1 MSDDDVLPAI
11 PPAAPGAA
19 RGPLSRNVKALAA
32 VSLLTDV
39 ASEMIYPL
47 LPLFITSVL
56 GASAA
61 TLGAIEGLA
70 ESTASM
76 LKLASGWWSDR
87 IRRRKPFVVAGYG
100 LAAFARPLMGL
111 AAAPWQVLVVRLSDR
126 TGKGIRQSARD
137 ALLADSAHPSQRGRA
152 FGFVRAGDNAGAV
165 IGPLAA
171 WMMLEIGAQPLRSV
185 FLWSTVPG
193 LIAVAVLVVS
203 VREKKVTP
211 PPADARAHA
220 PAGSAGPLG
229 IPFWRYLGILL
240 VFTLGNCTDAFL
252 LLRASMLGV
261 TTAAVPILWAAF
273 SFVKSACST
282 PGGILSDRIGRR
294 PVIVAGWIVFAMV
307 YLLFGRATAAWQTW
321 ALFAIYGVSL
331 GLTEGVE
338 RALVADFVPAVR
350 RGAAYGWYNFVIGI
364 GALPASVVFG
374 IVWVRVS
381 PAAAF
386 TMGASLAGAAAL
398 GLLFLVPTRRAS

>member
-1 MSDDDVLPAI
+1 MSDDSVVPAI
-11 PPAAPGAA
+11 PSAPEVAA

-56 GASAA
+56 GASAV
-61 TLGAIEGLA
+61 TVGVIEGLA

-87 IRRRKPFVVAGYG
+87 VRRRKPFVVAGYG
-100 LAAFARPLMGL
+100 LAAFVRPLMGL
-111 AAAPWQVLVVRLSDR
+111 ATAPWHVLVVRLSDR

-165 IGPLAA
+165 IGPLVA
-171 WMMLEIGAQPLRSV
+171 WLMLQVGALPLRSV

-193 LIAVAVLVVS
+193 LIAVVVLVAWVG
-203 VREKKVTP
+203 EK
-211 PPADARAHA
+211 RLSA
-220 PAGSAGPLG
+220 PVGAAAAAPDFASRGLG
-229 IPFWRYLGILL
+229 APFWRYLGILL

-261 TTAAVPILWAAF
+261 TIAAIPILWAAF
-273 SFVKSACST
+273 SFVKSAFST
-282 PGGILSDRIGRR
+282 PGGTLSDRIGRR
-294 PVIVAGWIVFAMV
+294 PVIVAGWMVFAMV
-307 YLLFGRATAAWQTW
+307 YLLFGRATSAWQAW
-321 ALFAIYGVSL
+321 ALFMAYGVSL

-338 RALVADFVPAVR
+338 RALVADFVPEVR

-386 TMGASLAGAAAL
+386 TMGASLAGAAAAA
-398 GLLFLVPTRRAS
+398 LVIMLPARARS